1 MGTAGGFKDAEFC
14 EGGESVSKSQ
24 LDEMCSEQ
32 MQKQSGTFS
41 FSVVVSM
48 PLSLTALNVFSHTSS
63 YSGEEV
69 VSPLYR

>member
-1 MGTAGGFKDAEFC
+1 MGTAGGFKDAEFR

-41 FSVVVSM
+41 VVVSM
-48 PLSLTALNVFSHTSS
+48 PLYLTALNVFSHTSS